1 MPSENLLDPTGVG
14 DAFRAG
20 FLTGVLD
27 GLSLERS
34 AQFGALIATHVLET
48 TGTQEWTIDPVAARR
63 RLVEAYGDEAA
74 EELSA
79 LLPA

>member
-1 MPSENLLDPTGVG
+1 M
-14 DAFRAG
+14 
-20 FLTGVLD
+20 
-27 GLSLERS
+27 ERS

-63 RLVEAYGDEAA
+63 RLTDTYGDEAA
-74 EELSA
+74 EEISS